1 MGSLRVWKSHNSLY
15 IRCYWAF
22 MERYGMSIDA
32 SISPSAPFGA
42 ARGTRPSPTRSAE
55 TPKATGNER
64 GDRAGGGPTRSTQ
77 TCAHDRPCIRRDPAR
92 HVADAGQGAPPVHGG
107 ETPAVAL
114 ESCAA
119 ELEAT
124 LQERDETTLSLTEA
138 ARESGYSTDHLGRL
152 VRDGRIPNA
161 GRPGAPRIARSIL
174 PRKTQAPA
182 TPLLVN
188 ELRPRQVSNAQIVQ
202 SIIER
207 GIE

>member
-1 MGSLRVWKSHNSLY
+1 MK
-15 IRCYWAF
+15 
-22 MERYGMSIDA
+22 
-32 SISPSAPFGA
+32 
-42 ARGTRPSPTRSAE
+42 AE
-55 TPKATGNER
+55 TG
-64 GDRAGGGPTRSTQ
+64 RAAGRR
-77 TCAHDRPCIRRDPAR
+77 DRPKRAR
-92 HVADAGQGAPPVHGG
+92 TPRGASVETLPGTWRTQAKALRQYGG

-124 LQERDETTLSLTEA
+124 LRERDETTLSLTEA
-138 ARESGYSTDHLGRL
+138 AKESGYSTDHLGRL

-182 TPLLVN
+182 TPLLV
-188 ELRPRQVSNAQIVQ
+188 EKHRRGEGSNAQIVQ